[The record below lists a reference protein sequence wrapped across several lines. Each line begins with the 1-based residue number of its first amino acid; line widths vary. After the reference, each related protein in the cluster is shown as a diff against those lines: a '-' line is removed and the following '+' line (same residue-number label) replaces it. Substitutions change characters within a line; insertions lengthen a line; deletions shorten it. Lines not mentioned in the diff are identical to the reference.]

1 MVSSKTRENVSSK
14 FHNANKTELLNDWI
28 RNVKTKKSIVKRKTR
43 GQDLRSIAVL
53 TRTLFQ
59 AQEDLRKKQNERSKK
74 WNEMRKL
81 IEENSFNNADN
92 DIDLSKFVEDEQKQQ
107 IEMEAMWSEN
117 SPIQLTELDNFLKN
131 LSSIKTSIVR

>member
-107 IEMEAMWSEN
+107 IEMEAMWSED

>member
-59 AQEDLRKKQNERSKK
+59 AQEDLRRKQNERSKK

-92 DIDLSKFVEDEQKQQ
+92 DIDLGKFVEDEQKQQ
-107 IEMEAMWSEN
+107 IEMEAMWSED

>member
-92 DIDLSKFVEDEQKQQ
+92 DIDLGKFVEDEQKQQ
-107 IEMEAMWSEN
+107 IEMEAMWSED

>member
-59 AQEDLRKKQNERSKK
+59 AQEDLRRKQNERSKK

-107 IEMEAMWSEN
+107 MEMEAMWSEN

>member
-1 MVSSKTRENVSSK
+1 MVSSKTRENVSTK

-92 DIDLSKFVEDEQKQQ
+92 DIDLSKFHENEQKQQ
-107 IEMEAMWSEN
+107 IEMEAMWSED

>member
-59 AQEDLRKKQNERSKK
+59 AQEDLRRKQNERSKK

-107 IEMEAMWSEN
+107 MEMEALWSED
-117 SPIQLTELDNFLKN
+117 SSVQLTELDNFLKN